1 MKHSP
6 LKVDGGAENEGTLG
20 ALHCP
25 AFDFSHA
32 HLSVS
37 QLDRGLYMGQI
48 SVENHFDKRSLYSK
62 EGKED
67 DVFFAAGQAINM
79 AQTLIGVAEILH
91 PE

>member
-6 LKVDGGAENEGTLG
+6 LKVDGGAESEGALG
-20 ALHCP
+20 ALHRP

-67 DVFFAAGQAINM
+67 DVFFAAGQAINL
-79 AQTLIGVAEILH
+79 AETLIGVAEILH